1 MAGASAA
8 IAGLVIVADRM
19 LLKGQPAAAIL
30 GVQIWS
36 DISRAFMLWMLLPL
50 TAARR
55 ASAAGATPRGRLAY
69 LVLAGIFITIGESL
83 FLLFLTLSSSQLATA
98 SLFRRLSL
106 IVSFA
111 IGVTVL
117 RERPTRLDA
126 CASVLTLIGVI
137 ALSLG

>member
-55 ASAAGATPRGRLAY
+55 ASAAGAAPRGRLAY

-98 SLFRRLSL
+98 SLFKRLSL
-106 IVSFA
+106 IV
-111 IGVTVL
+111 
-117 RERPTRLDA
+117 
-126 CASVLTLIGVI
+126 
-137 ALSLG
+137 

>member
-19 LLKGQPAAAIL
+19 LLKGQPAAVIL

-55 ASAAGATPRGRLAY
+55 ASAAGATPRGRLGY

-106 IVSFA
+106 IVSFT